1 MPNKAANAYPFPWRF
16 ERQRY
21 SDLYL
26 LSQVTENQ
34 VQKQILE
41 LLHAYDVDAVAIDAG
56 GRKQRG
62 RMMSAARVRGIQL
75 AGLENIKTGAIP
87 EGWPDLEATLAPKGR
102 ALFIEVK
109 APAWIDG
116 KGKIVRAAGRP
127 SVEQLDL
134 LHSKHDRGA
143 LVMVAW
149 SLDDVTLYLGG
160 KIEGNRLALQ

>member
-1 MPNKAANAYPFPWRF
+1 MNAYPFPWRF

-26 LSQVTENQ
+26 LSQITENQ

-41 LLHAYDVDAVAIDAG
+41 LLHAYKIDAVAIDAG

-87 EGWPDLEATLAPKGR
+87 EGWPDIEATLAPNGR

-109 APAWIDG
+109 APAWING
-116 KGKIVRAAGRP
+116 KGKIIRAAGRA

-134 LHSKHDRGA
+134 LLSKWHRGA
-143 LVMVAW
+143 RCLVAW
-149 SLDDVTLYLGG
+149 SMDDISKYMPNLLD
-160 KIEGNRLALQ
+160 GNREALS

>member
-1 MPNKAANAYPFPWRF
+1 MKPANAYQFPWRF

-21 SDLYL
+21 ADLYL
-26 LSQVTENQ
+26 LSQVTESQ

-41 LLHAYDVDAVAIDAG
+41 LLHAYSVDAVAIDAG

-62 RMMSAARVRGIQL
+62 RMMAAAKQSGVAL
-75 AGLENIKTGAIP
+75 AGLQNVKTGFAIP
-87 EGWPDLEATLAPKGR
+87 EGWPDIEATLAPKGR

-116 KGKIVRAAGRP
+116 KGKIIRAAGRP

-134 LHSKHDRGA
+134 LHSKQDRGA
-143 LVMVAW
+143 KVLVAW
-149 SLDDVTLYLGG
+149 ASTDVTEFMGDLLVTNL
-160 KIEGNRLALQ
+160 EAVR